1 MHATNE
7 AGAPG
12 FAQAAHKEHDDA
24 ALFARFEQSG
34 RWLAEQG
41 GKLDVRLQCVQR
53 YIDALALEL
62 KDLFNSLPHEQEKLP
77 MLVEATSR
85 LYQLQS
91 SCTLALTRGYQSVV
105 HQYSM
110 QRDSLTQELE
120 QRFVALQRING
131 VSNSTMDLDQT
142 LQIITKEVAEELHV
156 DLCTI
161 SFYDE
166 LQRMLTLRA
175 TNGPRPLGGMHFTLR
190 LGEGYSGWVA
200 EKGQPLLVNDVV
212 NSSNFASEVQAY
224 SNDYHGLMSLP
235 IIFFGDAERLIGV
248 ISVLSRE
255 PRDF

>member
-1 MHATNE
+1 
-7 AGAPG
+7 
-12 FAQAAHKEHDDA
+12 
-24 ALFARFEQSG
+24 
-34 RWLAEQG
+34 
-41 GKLDVRLQCVQR
+41 
-53 YIDALALEL
+53 
-62 KDLFNSLPHEQEKLP
+62 
-77 MLVEATSR
+77 MLVESTSR

-105 HQYSM
+105 HQYSV

-131 VSNSTMDLDQT
+131 VSNSNMDLDQT

-200 EKGQPLLVNDVV
+200 DKGSPLLVHDALADTHF
-212 NSSNFASEVQAY
+212 SSEASAY
-224 SNDYHGLMSLP
+224 TNEYRGLMAVP
-235 IIFFGDAERLIGV
+235 IIFFGDVMRLIGV
-248 ISVLSRE
+248 VR
-255 PRDF
+255 